1 MFFVDRDRALREL
14 WRVLAHGGTL
24 AVAVWDSLENTPAY
38 AAEVDLIQRMVSKD
52 AADILRAPFA
62 LGDPDALQELFV
74 GAGISS
80 PGVSTHRGQARFASV
95 RAMLDADIKAWL
107 PLAGLVL
114 SDEET
119 AAVVAEGERSLSEFV
134 MPDGTVEFVVPAH
147 IVTASK

>member
-1 MFFVDRDRALREL
+1 
-14 WRVLAHGGTL
+14 
-24 AVAVWDSLENTPAY
+24 
-38 AAEVDLIQRMVSKD
+38 
-52 AADILRAPFA
+52 
-62 LGDPDALQELFV
+62 
-74 GAGISS
+74 
-80 PGVSTHRGQARFASV
+80 
-95 RAMLDADIKAWL
+95 MLDADIKAWL